1 MTKEVQG
8 DHDLRSSGKELEEV
22 DSRRLVELLT
32 LLVGVE
38 LGLAL
43 GKTEQE
49 ESRPRG

>member
-1 MTKEVQG
+1 VTKEVQG

-43 GKTEQE
+43 TKTEQE
-49 ESRPRG
+49 ESRPRV